1 VEDLCAR
8 IEAWAAVRVLVAGD
22 YMLDRSMFGHA
33 DRLSPDA
40 PVPVLAIE
48 REESNAGG
56 AANVC
61 FALAA
66 LGCRPVCLGVTGDDA
81 AGIELR
87 RHLDQAGC
95 RTEGLLR
102 AEDRPTIVKQSFIGL
117 AQHRAPQKMFRADYE
132 KVLPIPAELQKA
144 LLEHAQAALPEI
156 DVICIE
162 DHGKGLITESFCQE
176 LIALAR
182 TRNLPV
188 LVDPPLRPDFA
199 LYRGATLI
207 KPNRFEAATAV
218 GRVQDVQRESAWV
231 EIAEA
236 LLEDLECQAVVMTL
250 DRQGALLLERGG
262 EPLHLPTTERSV
274 YDVTGAGDIVF
285 ATLAGAIGNGVSLPS
300 AVRLA
305 NVAAGLEVERFG
317 VVPIRLEELHL
328 ALLRQERE
336 RSGKRQP
343 LAQLLPELSAYRK
356 LGRTV
361 AFTNGCFD
369 ILHAGH
375 VDLLRRAKETA
386 DLLVLALNSD
396 VSIRALK
403 GPSRPIVPEADRVS
417 VLSALECVDYI
428 VVFGDGSGGHGDTPL
443 GLIEAIRP
451 DVLVKGGDYTRE
463 TIVGADIVTANGGRI
478 VTIPLVEGRSTTGIV
493 ERIRSGD

>member
-1 VEDLCAR
+1 
-8 IEAWAAVRVLVAGD
+8 
-22 YMLDRSMFGHA
+22 MLDRSMFGHA

-40 PVPVLAIE
+40 PVPVLAIQ

-66 LGCRPVCLGVTGDDA
+66 LGCSPVCIGVTGDDG

-87 RHLDQAGC
+87 RHLDRAGC
-95 RTEGLLR
+95 RTEGLLC
-102 AEDRPTIVKQSFIGL
+102 ADDRPTIVKQSFIGL
-117 AQHRAPQKMFRADYE
+117 AQHRHPQKMFRADYE
-132 KVLPIPAELQKA
+132 KVLPIPAEVQKA
-144 LLEHAQAALPEI
+144 LLERVEAVLPEL

-162 DHGKGLITESFCQE
+162 DHDKGLITESFCQE

-188 LVDPPLRPDFA
+188 LVDPSLRPDFGR
-199 LYRGATLI
+199 YRGAMLI

-218 GRVQDVQRESAWV
+218 GRVKDVNREEAWA
-231 EIAEA
+231 EIAET
-236 LLEDLECQAVVMTL
+236 LLEGLGFQAVVMTL
-250 DRQGALLLERGG
+250 DRHSALLLERGG

-274 YDVTGAGDIVF
+274 YDVTGAGDIVL
-285 ATLAGAIGNGVSLPS
+285 ATLAGAVGNGASLPT

-328 ALLRQERE
+328 ALIRQERE
-336 RSGKRQP
+336 SSGKRQG

-356 LGRTV
+356 LGHTV

-369 ILHAGH
+369 LLHAGH
-375 VDLLRRAKETA
+375 VDLLRKAKQTA
-386 DLLVLALNSD
+386 DLLVLAVNTD
-396 VSIRALK
+396 RSIRALK
-403 GPSRPIVPEADRVS
+403 GPERPIATARERVA
-417 VLSALECVDYI
+417 VLSALDCVDYI
-428 VVFGDGSGGHGDTPL
+428 VLFGDGSGGDADTPRA
-443 GLIEAIRP
+443 LIEAIRP
-451 DVLVKGGDYTRE
+451 DVLVKGGDYTFD
-463 TIVGADIVTANGGRI
+463 TIVGARAVEEHGGRV
-478 VTIPLVEGRSTTGIV
+478 VTIPLVEGLSTSNIV
-493 ERIRSGD
+493 ARIRQTR

>member
-1 VEDLCAR
+1 LEDLCAR
-8 IEAWAAVRVLVAGD
+8 IEAWKSVRVLVAGD

-40 PVPVLAIE
+40 PVPVLAIQ

-66 LGCRPVCLGVTGDDA
+66 LGCRPVCIGVTGDDG

-87 RHLDQAGC
+87 RHLERAGC
-95 RTEGLLR
+95 RVDGLIC
-102 AEDRPTIVKQSFIGL
+102 ADDRPTIVKQSFIGL
-117 AQHRAPQKMFRADYE
+117 AGHRHPQKMFRADYE
-132 KVLPIPAELQKA
+132 KILPIPGEVQKA
-144 LLEHAQAALPEI
+144 LLECVEAALPDL

-162 DHGKGLITESFCQE
+162 DHDKGLITESFCQE

-182 TRNLPV
+182 SRNVPV
-188 LVDPPLRPDFA
+188 LIDPALRPDFA
-199 LYRGATLI
+199 RYRGATLI

-218 GRVQDVQRESAWV
+218 GRVKDIHREEAWP
-231 EIAEA
+231 ELAEA
-236 LLEDLECQAVVMTL
+236 LLDELGCEAVVMTL
-250 DRQGALLLERGG
+250 DRHGALLLERGG
-262 EPLHLPTTERSV
+262 EPLHLPTAERSV
-274 YDVTGAGDIVF
+274 YDVTGAGDIVL
-285 ATLAGAIGNGVSLPS
+285 ATLAGAIGNGASLPTS
-300 AVRLA
+300 VRLA
-305 NVAAGLEVERFG
+305 NVAAGLEVEKFG

-336 RSGKRQP
+336 RSGKLQS
-343 LAQLLPELSAYRK
+343 LAQLVPELSAYRK
-356 LGRTV
+356 LGHTI

-375 VDLLRRAKETA
+375 VDLLRKAKQTA

-396 VSIRALK
+396 ISIRALK
-403 GPSRPIVPEADRVS
+403 GPSRPIVPEADRVE
-417 VLSALECVDYI
+417 VLAALESVDYI
-428 VVFGDGSGGHGDTPL
+428 VLFGDGSGGAADTPL

-463 TIVGADIVTANGGRI
+463 TIVGADIVSAHGGKI